1 MSMTGYLSITVYE
14 NVESKTQDSEPTG
27 YAQVIY

>member
-1 MSMTGYLSITVYE
+1 MSLGSTPGPE
-14 NVESKTQDSEPTG
+14 NGGLKAQDSEPTG